1 MKIFNRRQKA
11 LLWEYINTL
20 DCIEIKTLVH
30 QKIPLRPE
38 NVGWS
43 KGNEL
48 SQLIVHSQLKTENA
62 NHRMGKDM
70 CNTLFRVNE
79 EFLQAMKQLCRKH
92 EQKT

>member
-1 MKIFNRRQKA
+1 MKILNRRQKA

-48 SQLIVHSQLKTENA
+48 SQLIVHSQLQISLFYSSPFSLLHFTKKK
-62 NHRMGKDM
+62 GKEKEK
-70 CNTLFRVNE
+70 L
-79 EFLQAMKQLCRKH
+79 
-92 EQKT
+92 